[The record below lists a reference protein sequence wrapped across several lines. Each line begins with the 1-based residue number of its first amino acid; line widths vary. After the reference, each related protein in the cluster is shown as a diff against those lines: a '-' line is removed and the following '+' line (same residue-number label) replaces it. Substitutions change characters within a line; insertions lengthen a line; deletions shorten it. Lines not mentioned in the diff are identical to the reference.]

1 MEIRNIKIRDV
12 LGQLAINGFVLIEDI
27 DNPIAKVI
35 SLYNA
40 GGVMKK
46 SSQTIGIS
54 RQIWAKSCLQYCI
67 VPLQQSMR
75 LIIASMIDN

>member
-40 GGVMKK
+40 GGVK
-46 SSQTIGIS
+46 Q
-54 RQIWAKSCLQYCI
+54 
-67 VPLQQSMR
+67 
-75 LIIASMIDN
+75 